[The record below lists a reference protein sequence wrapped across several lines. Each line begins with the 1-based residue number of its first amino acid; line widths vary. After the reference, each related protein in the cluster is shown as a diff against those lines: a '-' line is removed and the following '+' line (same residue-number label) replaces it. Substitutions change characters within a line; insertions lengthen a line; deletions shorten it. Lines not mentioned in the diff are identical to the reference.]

1 MRRFIVIGHR
11 AITTGDFKLDDLA
24 GGTGR
29 MDVLLRCINSSFFL
43 SHDIRRD
50 VEIILVLQGPPYP
63 PKTIRLVGNELKYL
77 NPDERSTA
85 ALIRNA
91 LLQKVDTEERSS
103 PGIYISNR
111 SYQDVLSNLPKEE
124 QIVYLK
130 ETGANIRGF
139 DFQDNVNFVLGDDQD
154 LTGEEESLLLG
165 YDPELISIGT
175 KSYHADH
182 CITIVNNELDLR
194 RRNTASIPCNPEK
207 V

>member
-1 MRRFIVIGHR
+1 MRRFIVVGHR

-24 GGTGR
+24 GSTGR
-29 MDVLLRCINSSFFL
+29 MDVLLRCINSAFFL

-50 VEIILVLQGPPYP
+50 VEILLVLQGPPHP

-85 ALIRNA
+85 ALVRNA
-91 LLQKVDTEERSS
+91 LLQKVDAEERSS
-103 PGIYISNR
+103 PGIYVSNR
-111 SYQDVLSNLPKEE
+111 SYRDVLSNIPKGE

-130 ETGANIRGF
+130 ESGEDIRVLA
-139 DFQDNVNFVLGDDQD
+139 FQDDVNFVLGDDQD
-154 LTGEEESLLLG
+154 LTGEEESMLLK
-165 YDPELISIGT
+165 YDPKLISIGT
-175 KSYHADH
+175 RSYHADH

-194 RRNTASIPCNPEK
+194 GAKTASIPPAPEK